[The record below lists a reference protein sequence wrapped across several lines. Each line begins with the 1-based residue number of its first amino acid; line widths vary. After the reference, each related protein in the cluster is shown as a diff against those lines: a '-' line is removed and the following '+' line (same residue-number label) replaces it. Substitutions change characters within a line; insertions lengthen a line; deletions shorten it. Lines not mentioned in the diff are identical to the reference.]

1 MRPEVIIREKNATKM
16 KTINLYKPICP
27 LCGKRRDHI
36 HKLADTLQHVSTFL
50 INLLKIGIL
59 LLFLILIGAALIK

>member
-1 MRPEVIIREKNATKM
+1 M

-36 HKLADTLQHVSTFL
+36 HKLADTLQNVSAFL
-50 INLLKIGIL
+50 INLLKVAIL
-59 LLFLILIGAALIK
+59 LFVLILIGAALSK